1 MKRFFVIVG
10 LLLVLMIGTHLGR
23 VGAREGWGLADD
35 FSDVTIRSGSTRR
48 GGRVYVGGGFHGG
61 K

>member
-1 MKRFFVIVG
+1 MTRFFFIVG
-10 LLLVLMIGTHLGR
+10 LVIVLIVATHFGR
-23 VGAREGWGLADD
+23 VGSREGWGLEED
-35 FSDVTIRSGSTRR
+35 FSDVTVRNGSTRS

>member
-1 MKRFFVIVG
+1 MTRFLFIVG
-10 LLLVLMIGTHLGR
+10 LLFVLMLATHIGRT
-23 VGAREGWGLADD
+23 GAREGWGLSDD
-35 FSDVTIRSGSTRR
+35 FSNVTVRSGSVRR